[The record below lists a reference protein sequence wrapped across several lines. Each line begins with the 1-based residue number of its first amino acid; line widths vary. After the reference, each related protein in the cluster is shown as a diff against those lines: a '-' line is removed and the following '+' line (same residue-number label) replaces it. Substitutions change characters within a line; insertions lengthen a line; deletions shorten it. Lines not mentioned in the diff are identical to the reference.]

1 MATKKKNT
9 DFLFR
14 GSLAALDPD
23 VYELTQLEAERQY
36 RRIILIPSES
46 TAPLAVREALSSAFQ
61 NIYAEGYPDEESRW
75 LSESDI
81 LDYEARLGHYRRE
94 ADPRYYK
101 GVEYADA
108 IEALARRRVAE
119 TFATNEITADQL
131 YVNIQAL
138 SGAPANNAVY
148 HALVNPGDTVMGM
161 NLLHGGHLS
170 HGSPVNRSGKYYKI
184 VHYTVDP
191 ETERI
196 DYEAVAELAAANKPK
211 MIIGGFSS
219 YPWAADWASLRKIAD
234 SVGAYLLADMAHVA
248 GLVAAGVYPSPIG
261 HAHVVTSTTH
271 KTLNGPRGAIIITAD
286 KNLAEKID
294 RAVFPG
300 EQGGPHVNVFAALA
314 LTFKIAQTKEFKALQ
329 AQTIKN
335 CAALT
340 ARLKARGFRI
350 PYGGTNSHLTNIDC
364 KSVKGPDGTSL
375 SGDMAARILDLAGL
389 VVNRNTIPGDKSAM
403 NPSGVRLGTPWI
415 TQRGFNEK
423 ESEQVADLI
432 ADVLQACTPYRDRS
446 AVSLSQRAKVDFN
459 VLEATKLKVRN
470 LAEKAGIDFKP
481 PKHGYPHFYFIDDQP
496 KNKAAW
502 VGIEVSGL
510 RATSLMNVA
519 VPIDIEKVSTTSQTT
534 TLSTPKGE
542 IKVGIRSLGAFGF
555 LISVPRTKFG
565 QAVAWLRV
573 LSDGFVAIDPN
584 DLQRKAPGPVS
595 VRESKLKVTVP
606 KGKATESVKPFAIGM
621 TKSSGEAVPDFVWQ
635 EPTEAPLRRTPL
647 FDTHVSLGAKIVPFA
662 GWEMP
667 LRYSSV
673 REEHLAVRNQAGLF
687 DVSHMGVYDAKG
699 SMAPDF
705 LDSVCGNDITG
716 LPVGQ
721 SIYTHYLDPDGKVID
736 DLIVYRLAK
745 DYFLI
750 VVNAS
755 NDDKNWAWLNGVR
768 EARVCVDR
776 DRPSARAFGRGL
788 KLRNLRNPGSGK
800 DMRVDLAL
808 QGPKSRKILLALEG
822 SAADKQRIQKMKRF
836 GVTQAKLAG
845 IDLIL
850 SRTGYTGEPLS
861 FELFVHPDKAVELWK
876 ALFKVG
882 EQFGL
887 KPIGLGARDSLRIEA
902 GLPLYGQELA
912 GPLNLGPADA
922 GFKTFVD
929 GNKPWFIGRSAYL
942 AHEEKRTRE
951 VARFRFPPG
960 VRMAHQGD
968 PATDKDGKLIGEV
981 SSCSLDSDGTL
992 TGQAYIDKKFGK
1004 EGSTFMVYQGMH
1016 GKDIAGATPTEAT
1029 VLSRFLK

>member
-46 TAPLAVREALSSAFQ
+46 SAPLAVREALSSAFQ

-108 IEALARRRVAE
+108 IEALARRRIAE
-119 TFATNEITADQL
+119 TFATNGLTADQL
-131 YVNIQAL
+131 YVNVQAL

-191 ETERI
+191 ESERI

-219 YPWAADWASLRKIAD
+219 YPWAADWAALRKIAD

-286 KNLAEKID
+286 KKLAEKID

-314 LTFKIAQTKEFKALQ
+314 LTFKIAQTKEFKAMQ
-329 AQTIKN
+329 AQTVKN

-403 NPSGVRLGTPWI
+403 NPSGIRLGTPWI
-415 TQRGFNEK
+415 TQRGFKEK

-432 ADVLQACTPYRDRS
+432 ADLLQACTPYRDRS

-510 RATSLMNVA
+510 RAASLMNIA
-519 VPIDIEKVSTTSQTT
+519 VPIDVEKVSTTSQATT
-534 TLSTPKGE
+534 ITTPKGE
-542 IKVGIRSLGAFGF
+542 IKVGIRSLGAFGY

-565 QAVAWLRV
+565 LAVAWLRA

-584 DLQRKAPGPVS
+584 DLQRKSPGPVS
-595 VRESKLKVTVP
+595 VRESKLKVTAP
-606 KGKATESVKPFAIGM
+606 KNKLAESAKPFVIHQAKSAGKAL
-621 TKSSGEAVPDFVWQ
+621 PDFVWQ
-635 EPTEAPLRRTPL
+635 EPTDAPLRRTPL
-647 FDTHVSLGAKIVPFA
+647 FDTHVGLGAKIVPFA

-699 SMAPDF
+699 SMAADF

-716 LPVGQ
+716 LVIGQ

-736 DLIVYRLAK
+736 DLIVYHVAK

-768 EARVCVDR
+768 EAKVCVDR
-776 DRPSARAFGRGL
+776 DRPSAQAYGRGL
-788 KLRNLRNPGSGK
+788 KLRNLRNPSSGK

-822 SAADKQRIQKMKRF
+822 SAADKQNIQKMKRF

-861 FELFVHPDKAVELWK
+861 FELFVHPDKAVELWR

-882 EQFGL
+882 DQYGL
-887 KPIGLGARDSLRIEA
+887 NPIGLGARDSLRIEA

-912 GPLNLGPADA
+912 GPQNLGPADA

-951 VARFRFPPG
+951 IVRFRFPPG

-981 SSCSLDSDGTL
+981 SSCSLDSEGTL

-1004 EGSTFMVYQGMH
+1004 EGSKFMLYQGMH